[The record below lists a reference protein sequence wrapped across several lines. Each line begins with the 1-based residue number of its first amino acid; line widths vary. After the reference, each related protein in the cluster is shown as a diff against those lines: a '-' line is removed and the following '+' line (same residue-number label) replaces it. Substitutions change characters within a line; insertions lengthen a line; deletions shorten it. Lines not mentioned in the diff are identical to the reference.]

1 MGEGPSPFLSPG
13 PAVCD
18 VAVHDFRF
26 VTLHER
32 LRRLKMLAIPSTTA
46 AAETP
51 LVEPS
56 IVARQVTLTQ
66 TITYAD
72 YTTTAVVTLA
82 RGDPPSTDSPAS
94 TSNAITQQQTAI
106 IIGISVT
113 VVVLILLLWLCYV
126 ANRHRRALITCAYN
140 PNGTSDGGSKD
151 GIIPPPSPAFVR
163 SSRSSY
169 YPAFPH
175 SIPPPV
181 QPIYRAVEPANQWS
195 AYEASHYVYNTD
207 NR

>member
-1 MGEGPSPFLSPG
+1 
-13 PAVCD
+13 
-18 VAVHDFRF
+18 
-26 VTLHER
+26 
-32 LRRLKMLAIPSTTA
+32 MLVIPSTTA

-51 LVEPS
+51 IVEPS

-94 TSNAITQQQTAI
+94 TSNGITQQQTAI
-106 IIGISVT
+106 IIGISVSI
-113 VVVLILLLWLCYV
+113 VVIILLLWLCYV
-126 ANRHRRALITCAYN
+126 ANRHRRALIAYAYN
-140 PNGTSDGGSKD
+140 PNGTSNDGSNDK
-151 GIIPPPSPAFVR
+151 IIPPPSPAFVR
-163 SSRSSY
+163 PLRGSY

-181 QPIYRAVEPANQWS
+181 QPIYRAVEPPRNQWS
-195 AYEASHYVYNTD
+195 GYDASHYVYNMND
-207 NR
+207 R